1 MTENTGWELGL
12 CKYTAGHLAKVW
24 RTRGSFLEMM
34 SQLRPGEWV
43 RMTQKKVGG
52 ESMFAKATAQWSP
65 GDEKGNMCFWAA
77 RVLKTV
83 SCRWCLIMGH
93 CYSLRYLTK
102 FLVTP
107 HPFVK
112 DATIIPYHCKRGW
125 LENQDAWFP
134 LLALLW
140 ESEVILVSLSSHP
153 GSLSFVLWHQGWD
166 RFMFQQNI
174 LWLPLPFLR
183 YGCWVASGPL
193 FFVFI
198 MSGSSA
204 QERLQILSE
213 NTLKELEFRK
223 RFPTPSP
230 PKPSEPNP
238 PAGIRTVSTPNSFKH
253 CLVGSW
259 FPQQESG
266 GWERAP
272 GRWTGLL
279 WGFSRQCLVHY
290 GSSVN
295 IHWSFIEVWWDGW
308 TIQYVN
314 KVKYY
319 PNHILKVIKNVKSRV
334 IYLLILWKY
343 CKDSMYKNVRC
354 LNDNDLS
361 FWLHLKLSVS
371 DCFWCCLPLLGL
383 WPFDTI
389 FGSKRD
395 GRL

>member
-1 MTENTGWELGL
+1 
-12 CKYTAGHLAKVW
+12 
-24 RTRGSFLEMM
+24 M
-34 SQLRPGEWV
+34 SN
-43 RMTQKKVGG
+43 
-52 ESMFAKATAQWSP
+52 AQ
-65 GDEKGNMCFWAA
+65 G
-77 RVLKTV
+77 
-83 SCRWCLIMGH
+83 
-93 CYSLRYLTK
+93 
-102 FLVTP
+102 
-107 HPFVK
+107 
-112 DATIIPYHCKRGW
+112 
-125 LENQDAWFP
+125 
-134 LLALLW
+134 
-140 ESEVILVSLSSHP
+140 
-153 GSLSFVLWHQGWD
+153 
-166 RFMFQQNI
+166 
-174 LWLPLPFLR
+174 
-183 YGCWVASGPL
+183 
-193 FFVFI
+193 
-198 MSGSSA
+198 
-204 QERLQILSE
+204 RLQILSE

-223 RFPTPSP
+223 RLLFFLFS

-238 PAGIRTVSTPNSFKH
+238 LAGIRTVSMPNSIKH
-253 CLVGSW
+253 CPVGYR

-266 GWERAP
+266 RWERAP

-279 WGFSRQCLVHY
+279 WGFSRQCLVYY

-343 CKDSMYKNVRC
+343 CKDSMYKNVQC

-371 DCFWCCLPLLGL
+371 DCFWCCLSLLGL
-383 WPFDTI
+383 WPFDTV